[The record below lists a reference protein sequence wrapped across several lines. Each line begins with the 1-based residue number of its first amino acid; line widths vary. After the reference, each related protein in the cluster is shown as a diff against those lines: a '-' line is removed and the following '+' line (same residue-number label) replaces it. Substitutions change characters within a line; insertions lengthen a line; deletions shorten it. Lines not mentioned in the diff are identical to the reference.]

1 MTVSERKKRSVGM
14 QVEIVTAGLV
24 STAFL
29 LLATIS
35 RLMMS

>member
-1 MTVSERKKRSVGM
+1 MSDRQKQSISVQM
-14 QVEIVTAGLV
+14 EIITAGLV

-35 RLMMS
+35 RLMVS